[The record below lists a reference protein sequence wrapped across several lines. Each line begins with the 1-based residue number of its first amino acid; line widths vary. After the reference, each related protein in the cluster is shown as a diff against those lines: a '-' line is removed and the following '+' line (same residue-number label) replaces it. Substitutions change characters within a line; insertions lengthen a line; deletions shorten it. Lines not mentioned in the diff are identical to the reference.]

1 MVKVI
6 CQYSGIEFEAAT
18 KRSKNHPIIA
28 ARIDREYKRGDLNA
42 FTAAMENV
50 KRAGGYATI
59 EEFMTRVD
67 SEMNAIVSVK
77 QTERNE
83 KDYINSLIRELEN
96 TRATADRE
104 YEALE
109 RARQAAFNEWYVVG
123 GDNDFDS
130 PEYAKIKRIDEGAEE
145 RRDKIKDA
153 AWKTYW
159 IAYCAFHNQKA
170 AATR

>member
-18 KRSKNHPIIA
+18 KRSKNHPVIV

-50 KRAGGYATI
+50 KRAGGYTTI

-83 KDYINSLIRELEN
+83 KDYINSLIRELEEA
-96 TRATADRE
+96 RAKADRE
-104 YEALE
+104 CEQVERVVMGNWYEHMDEITPAE
-109 RARQAAFNEWYVVG
+109 FDATIMPVIKQAET
-123 GDNDFDS
+123 
-130 PEYAKIKRIDEGAEE
+130 
-145 RRDKIKDA
+145 RRDEIKDA